1 MTECVTEDLQEVL
14 RKAEQLRDTN
24 HTLPLSDVCDI
35 ALPDSIRPE
44 DLQTY
49 KPKANPWKLS
59 DDVCAILP
67 EFSNR
72 ITSYIFK
79 KFFSET
85 AQRMELS
92 SVKFWRAFQLVWSE
106 VSKEWKSLCCK
117 MIDGTIS
124 LAETEKVFRMFRA
137 DGGSYRYPEI
147 SEELRKLGDG
157 GPGKWVDERIE
168 QFNCFIAIKEH
179 IKAASMLLR
188 VREAY
193 SIEGDFGDIEKIR
206 SLVSAHLPTHFA

>member
-1 MTECVTEDLQEVL
+1 
-14 RKAEQLRDTN
+14 
-24 HTLPLSDVCDI
+24 
-35 ALPDSIRPE
+35 
-44 DLQTY
+44 
-49 KPKANPWKLS
+49 
-59 DDVCAILP
+59 
-67 EFSNR
+67 
-72 ITSYIFK
+72 
-79 KFFSET
+79 
-85 AQRMELS
+85 
-92 SVKFWRAFQLVWSE
+92 
-106 VSKEWKSLCCK
+106 

-124 LAETEKVFRMFRA
+124 LAETEKVFRMFQA

-193 SIEGDFGDIEKIR
+193 GIEGDFGDIEKIR